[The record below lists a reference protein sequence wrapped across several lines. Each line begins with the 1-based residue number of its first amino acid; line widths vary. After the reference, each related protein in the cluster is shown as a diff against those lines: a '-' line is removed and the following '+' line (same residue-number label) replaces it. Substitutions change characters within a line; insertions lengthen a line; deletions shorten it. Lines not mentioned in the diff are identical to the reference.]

1 MIVVKLSLCYNC
13 DMQISVKDVSFVY
26 DISGNISLCALKG
39 VSFTISKGE
48 HVALIGSNGSGKST
62 LAKLLNGLTF
72 PAEGDINVD
81 GINTRQ
87 KSKAYEIRK
96 KVGIVFQNPDNQ
108 IVATIVEDDVAFGP
122 ENLGIARDEMIERVD
137 WALEKTGMIENRYRV
152 VSKLSGGQKQ
162 RVAIAGVLA
171 MKPDVIIFDE
181 STSMLDPGGKK
192 DILDII
198 HTLKQ
203 EGITIVHITHS
214 MEEVV
219 DADKVIL
226 LNKGR
231 LKFTGTPE
239 ELFKSAEVENNNL
252 VLPDVTLLAN
262 RLKERGVISDDI
274 TVLRED
280 ELVEAVCNQ
289 LLK

>member
-1 MIVVKLSLCYNC
+1 
-13 DMQISVKDVSFVY
+13 MQISVKDVSFVY

-122 ENLGIARDEMIERVD
+122 ENLGIAREEMIERVD

-181 STSMLDPGGKK
+181 STSMLDPEGKK

-219 DADKVIL
+219 DADKVIV

-252 VLPDVTLLAN
+252 VLPDVTVLAN

>member
-1 MIVVKLSLCYNC
+1 
-13 DMQISVKDVSFVY
+13 MQISVKDMSFVY
-26 DISGNISLCALKG
+26 DISGNLSLCALKG
-39 VSFTISKGE
+39 ISFTISRGD

-62 LAKLLNGLTF
+62 LAKLLNGLIF

-122 ENLGIARDEMIERVD
+122 ENLGIVRDEMVERVD
-137 WALEKTGMIENRYRV
+137 WALEKTDMIENRYRV

-171 MKPDVIIFDE
+171 MKPSVIVFDE
-181 STSMLDPGGKK
+181 STSMLDPRGKR
-192 DILDII
+192 DILEII
-198 HTLKQ
+198 HALKQ
-203 EGITIVHITHS
+203 EGITIIHITHS

-219 DADKVIL
+219 DADKVIV

-231 LKFTGTPE
+231 LKFMGTPK
-239 ELFKSAEVENNNL
+239 ELFKSDEVEKNNL

-262 RLKERGVISDDI
+262 SLKNKGVIAENI
-274 TVLRED
+274 IVLKDD
-280 ELVEAVCNQ
+280 ELVEALCNR

>member
-1 MIVVKLSLCYNC
+1 
-13 DMQISVKDVSFVY
+13 MQISVKDMSFVY
-26 DISGNISLCALKG
+26 DISGNLSLCALKG
-39 VSFTISKGE
+39 ISFTISRGD

-62 LAKLLNGLTF
+62 LAKLLNGLIF

-122 ENLGIARDEMIERVD
+122 ENLGIVRDEMVERVD

-171 MKPDVIIFDE
+171 MKPSVIIFDE
-181 STSMLDPGGKK
+181 STSMLDPRGKR
-192 DILDII
+192 DILEII
-198 HTLKQ
+198 HALKQ
-203 EGITIVHITHS
+203 EGITIIHITHS

-219 DADKVIL
+219 DADKVIV

-231 LKFTGTPE
+231 LKFMGTPK
-239 ELFKSAEVENNNL
+239 ELFKSDEVEKNNL

-262 RLKERGVISDDI
+262 SLKDKGVIAEDI
-274 TVLRED
+274 IVLKDD
-280 ELVEAVCNQ
+280 ELVEALCNR

>member
-1 MIVVKLSLCYNC
+1 
-13 DMQISVKDVSFVY
+13 MQISVKDMSFVY
-26 DISGNISLCALKG
+26 DISGNLSLCALKG
-39 VSFTISKGE
+39 ISFTISRGE

-62 LAKLLNGLTF
+62 LAKLLNGLIF

-122 ENLGIARDEMIERVD
+122 ENLGIVRDEMAERVD

-171 MKPDVIIFDE
+171 MKPSVIIFDE
-181 STSMLDPGGKK
+181 STSMLDPRGKR
-192 DILDII
+192 DILEII
-198 HTLKQ
+198 HALKQ
-203 EGITIVHITHS
+203 EGITIIHITHS

-219 DADKVIL
+219 DADKVIV

-231 LKFTGTPE
+231 LKFMGTPK
-239 ELFKSAEVENNNL
+239 ELFKSDEVEKNNL

-262 RLKERGVISDDI
+262 SLKDKGVIAEDI
-274 TVLRED
+274 IVLKDD
-280 ELVEAVCNQ
+280 ELVEALCNR

>member
-1 MIVVKLSLCYNC
+1 
-13 DMQISVKDVSFVY
+13 MQISVKDMSFVY
-26 DISGNISLCALKG
+26 DISGNLSLCALKG
-39 VSFTISKGE
+39 ISFTISRGE

-62 LAKLLNGLTF
+62 LAKLLNGLIF

-122 ENLGIARDEMIERVD
+122 ENLGIVRDEMAERVD

-171 MKPDVIIFDE
+171 MKPSVIIFDE
-181 STSMLDPGGKK
+181 STSMLDPRGKR
-192 DILDII
+192 DILEII
-198 HTLKQ
+198 HALKQ
-203 EGITIVHITHS
+203 EGITIIHITHS

-219 DADKVIL
+219 DADKVIV

-231 LKFTGTPE
+231 LKFMGTPK
-239 ELFKSAEVENNNL
+239 ELFKSDEVEKNNL

-262 RLKERGVISDDI
+262 SLKDKGVISEDI
-274 TVLRED
+274 TVLKDD
-280 ELVEAVCNQ
+280 ELVEALCNR

>member
-1 MIVVKLSLCYNC
+1 
-13 DMQISVKDVSFVY
+13 MQISVKDMSFVY
-26 DISGNISLCALKG
+26 DISGNLSLCALKG
-39 VSFTISKGE
+39 ISFTISRGE

-62 LAKLLNGLTF
+62 LAKLLNGLIF

-122 ENLGIARDEMIERVD
+122 ENLGIVRDEMAKRVD

-171 MKPDVIIFDE
+171 MKPSVIIFDE
-181 STSMLDPGGKK
+181 STSMLDPRGKK
-192 DILDII
+192 DILEII
-198 HTLKQ
+198 HALKQ
-203 EGITIVHITHS
+203 EGITIIHITHS

-219 DADKVIL
+219 DADKVIM

-231 LKFTGTPE
+231 LKFMGTPK
-239 ELFKSAEVENNNL
+239 ELFKSDEVEKNNL

-262 RLKERGVISDDI
+262 SLKDKGVIAEDI
-274 TVLRED
+274 IVLKDD
-280 ELVEAVCNQ
+280 ELVEALCNR

>member
-1 MIVVKLSLCYNC
+1 
-13 DMQISVKDVSFVY
+13 MQISVKDVSFVY

-48 HVALIGSNGSGKST
+48 HVVLIGSNGSGKST

-122 ENLGIARDEMIERVD
+122 ENLGIARDKMIERVD

-181 STSMLDPGGKK
+181 STSMLDPAGKK

-219 DADKVIL
+219 DADKVIV

-239 ELFKSAEVENNNL
+239 ELFKSGEVESTNL
-252 VLPDVTLLAN
+252 VLPDVTLLEN
-262 RLKERGVISDDI
+262 RLKERGVISDYI

>member
-1 MIVVKLSLCYNC
+1 
-13 DMQISVKDVSFVY
+13 MQISVKDMSFVY
-26 DISGNISLCALKG
+26 DISGNLSLCALKG
-39 VSFTISKGE
+39 ISFTISRGE

-62 LAKLLNGLTF
+62 LAKLLNGLIF

-122 ENLGIARDEMIERVD
+122 ENLGIVRDEMAERVD

-171 MKPDVIIFDE
+171 MKPSVIIFDE
-181 STSMLDPGGKK
+181 STSMLDPRGKR
-192 DILDII
+192 DILEII

-203 EGITIVHITHS
+203 EGITIIHITHS

-219 DADKVIL
+219 DADKVIV

-231 LKFTGTPE
+231 LKFMGTPK
-239 ELFKSAEVENNNL
+239 ELFKSDEVEKNNL

-262 RLKERGVISDDI
+262 SLKDKGVIAEDI
-274 TVLRED
+274 IVLKDD
-280 ELVEAVCNQ
+280 ELVEALCNR

>member
-1 MIVVKLSLCYNC
+1 
-13 DMQISVKDVSFVY
+13 MQISVKDVSFVY

-181 STSMLDPGGKK
+181 STSMLDPEGKK

-219 DADKVIL
+219 DADKVIV

-252 VLPDVTLLAN
+252 VLPDVTVLAN

>member
-1 MIVVKLSLCYNC
+1 
-13 DMQISVKDVSFVY
+13 MQISVKDVSFVY

-39 VSFTISKGE
+39 VSFTISKSE

-122 ENLGIARDEMIERVD
+122 ENLGIAREEMIERVD

-181 STSMLDPGGKK
+181 STSMLDPEGKK

-219 DADKVIL
+219 DADKVIV

-252 VLPDVTLLAN
+252 VLPDVTVLAN

>member
-1 MIVVKLSLCYNC
+1 
-13 DMQISVKDVSFVY
+13 MQISVKDMSFVY
-26 DISGNISLCALKG
+26 DISGNLSLCALKG
-39 VSFTISKGE
+39 ISFTISRGD

-62 LAKLLNGLTF
+62 LAKLLNGLIF

-122 ENLGIARDEMIERVD
+122 ENLGIVRDEMVERVD

-171 MKPDVIIFDE
+171 MKPSVIIFDE
-181 STSMLDPGGKK
+181 STSMLDPRGKR
-192 DILDII
+192 DILEII
-198 HTLKQ
+198 HALKQ
-203 EGITIVHITHS
+203 EGITIIHITHS

-219 DADKVIL
+219 DADKVIV

-231 LKFTGTPE
+231 LKFMGTPK
-239 ELFKSAEVENNNL
+239 ELFKSDEVEKNNL

-262 RLKERGVISDDI
+262 SLKDKGVI
-274 TVLRED
+274 VLKDD
-280 ELVEAVCNQ
+280 ELVEALCNR

>member
-1 MIVVKLSLCYNC
+1 
-13 DMQISVKDVSFVY
+13 MQISVKDMSFVY
-26 DISGNISLCALKG
+26 DISGNLSLCALKG
-39 VSFTISKGE
+39 ISFTISRGD

-62 LAKLLNGLTF
+62 LAKLLNGLIF

-122 ENLGIARDEMIERVD
+122 ENLGIVRDEMAERVD

-171 MKPDVIIFDE
+171 MKPSVIIFDE
-181 STSMLDPGGKK
+181 STSMLDPRGKR
-192 DILDII
+192 DILEII
-198 HTLKQ
+198 HALKQ
-203 EGITIVHITHS
+203 EGITIIHITHS

-219 DADKVIL
+219 DADKVIV

-231 LKFTGTPE
+231 LKFMGTPK
-239 ELFKSAEVENNNL
+239 ELFKSDEVEKNNL

-262 RLKERGVISDDI
+262 SLKDKGVIAEDI
-274 TVLRED
+274 IVLKDD
-280 ELVEAVCNQ
+280 ELVEALCNR

>member
-1 MIVVKLSLCYNC
+1 
-13 DMQISVKDVSFVY
+13 MQISVKDVSFVY

-87 KSKAYEIRK
+87 KSRAYEIRK

-137 WALEKTGMIENRYRV
+137 WALEKTGMIENRHRV

-181 STSMLDPGGKK
+181 STSMLDPGGEK

-219 DADKVIL
+219 DADKVIV

-252 VLPDVTLLAN
+252 VLPDVTVLAN

>member
-1 MIVVKLSLCYNC
+1 
-13 DMQISVKDVSFVY
+13 MQISVKDMSFVY
-26 DISGNISLCALKG
+26 DISGNLSLCALKG
-39 VSFTISKGE
+39 ISFTISRGD

-62 LAKLLNGLTF
+62 LAKLLNGLIF

-122 ENLGIARDEMIERVD
+122 ENLGIVRDEMVERVD

-171 MKPDVIIFDE
+171 MKPSVIIFDE
-181 STSMLDPGGKK
+181 STSMLDPRGKR
-192 DILDII
+192 DILEII
-198 HTLKQ
+198 HALKQ
-203 EGITIVHITHS
+203 EGITIIHITHS

-219 DADKVIL
+219 DADKVIV

-231 LKFTGTPE
+231 LKFMGTPK
-239 ELFKSAEVENNNL
+239 ELFKSDEVEKNNL

-262 RLKERGVISDDI
+262 SIKDKGVIAEDI
-274 TVLRED
+274 IVLKDD
-280 ELVEAVCNQ
+280 ELVEALCNR

>member
-1 MIVVKLSLCYNC
+1 
-13 DMQISVKDVSFVY
+13 MQISVKDMGFVY
-26 DISGNISLCALKG
+26 DISGNLSLCALKG
-39 VSFTISKGE
+39 ISFTISRGE

-62 LAKLLNGLTF
+62 LAKLLNGLIF

-122 ENLGIARDEMIERVD
+122 ENLGIVRDEMAERVD
-137 WALEKTGMIENRYRV
+137 WALEKTGMIDNRYRV

-171 MKPDVIIFDE
+171 MKPSVIIFDE
-181 STSMLDPGGKK
+181 STSMLDPKGKR
-192 DILDII
+192 DILEII
-198 HTLKQ
+198 HALKQ
-203 EGITIVHITHS
+203 EGITIIHITHS

-219 DADKVIL
+219 DADKVIV

-231 LKFTGTPE
+231 LKFVGTPK
-239 ELFKSAEVENNNL
+239 ELFKSDEVEKNNL

-262 RLKERGVISDDI
+262 SLKDKGVIAEDI
-274 TVLRED
+274 IVLKDD
-280 ELVEAVCNQ
+280 ELVEALCNR

>member
-1 MIVVKLSLCYNC
+1 
-13 DMQISVKDVSFVY
+13 MQISVKDMSFVY
-26 DISGNISLCALKG
+26 DISGNLSLCALKG
-39 VSFTISKGE
+39 ISFTISRGE

-62 LAKLLNGLTF
+62 LAKLLNGLIF

-122 ENLGIARDEMIERVD
+122 ENLGIVRDEMAERVD

-171 MKPDVIIFDE
+171 MKPSVIIFDE
-181 STSMLDPGGKK
+181 STSMLDPRGKR
-192 DILDII
+192 DILEII
-198 HTLKQ
+198 HALKQ
-203 EGITIVHITHS
+203 EGITIIHITHS

-219 DADKVIL
+219 DADKVIV

-231 LKFTGTPE
+231 LKFMGTPK
-239 ELFKSAEVENNNL
+239 ELFKSDEVEKNNL

-262 RLKERGVISDDI
+262 SLKDKGVMAEDI
-274 TVLRED
+274 IVLKDD
-280 ELVEAVCNQ
+280 ELVEALCNR

>member
-1 MIVVKLSLCYNC
+1 
-13 DMQISVKDVSFVY
+13 MQISVKDMSFVY
-26 DISGNISLCALKG
+26 DISGNLSLCALKG
-39 VSFTISKGE
+39 ISFTISRGE

-62 LAKLLNGLTF
+62 LAKLLNGLIF

-122 ENLGIARDEMIERVD
+122 ENLGIVRDEMAERVD
-137 WALEKTGMIENRYRV
+137 WALEKTGMIDNRYRV

-171 MKPDVIIFDE
+171 MKPSVIIFDE
-181 STSMLDPGGKK
+181 STSMLDPKGKR
-192 DILDII
+192 DILEII
-198 HTLKQ
+198 HALKQ
-203 EGITIVHITHS
+203 EGITIIHITHS

-219 DADKVIL
+219 DADKVIV

-231 LKFTGTPE
+231 LKFVGTPK
-239 ELFKSAEVENNNL
+239 ELFKSDEVEKNNL

-262 RLKERGVISDDI
+262 SLKDKGVIAEDI
-274 TVLRED
+274 IVLKDD
-280 ELVEAVCNQ
+280 ELVEALCNR

>member
-1 MIVVKLSLCYNC
+1 
-13 DMQISVKDVSFVY
+13 MQISVKDMSFVY
-26 DISGNISLCALKG
+26 DISGNLSLCALKG
-39 VSFTISKGE
+39 ISFTISRGE

-62 LAKLLNGLTF
+62 LAKLLNGLIF

-122 ENLGIARDEMIERVD
+122 ENLGIVRDEMAERVD

-171 MKPDVIIFDE
+171 MKPSVIIFDE
-181 STSMLDPGGKK
+181 STSMLDPRGKR
-192 DILDII
+192 DILEII
-198 HTLKQ
+198 HALKQ
-203 EGITIVHITHS
+203 EGITIIHITHS

-219 DADKVIL
+219 DADKVIV

-231 LKFTGTPE
+231 LKFMGTPK
-239 ELFKSAEVENNNL
+239 ELFKSDEVEKNNL

-262 RLKERGVISDDI
+262 SFKDKGVIAEDI
-274 TVLRED
+274 IVLKDD
-280 ELVEAVCNQ
+280 ELVEALCNR

>member
-1 MIVVKLSLCYNC
+1 
-13 DMQISVKDVSFVY
+13 MQISVKDVSFVY

-198 HTLKQ
+198 HALKQ

-219 DADKVIL
+219 DADKVIV

-239 ELFKSAEVENNNL
+239 ELFKSDEVENNNL
-252 VLPDVTLLAN
+252 VLPDVTVLAN

-280 ELVEAVCNQ
+280 ELVEAVCSK

>member
-1 MIVVKLSLCYNC
+1 
-13 DMQISVKDVSFVY
+13 MQISVKDMSFVY
-26 DISGNISLCALKG
+26 DISGNLSLCALKG
-39 VSFTISKGE
+39 ISFTISRGE

-62 LAKLLNGLTF
+62 LAKLLNGLIF

-122 ENLGIARDEMIERVD
+122 ENLGIVRGEMAERVD
-137 WALEKTGMIENRYRV
+137 WALDKTGMIENRYRV

-171 MKPDVIIFDE
+171 MKPSVIIFDE
-181 STSMLDPGGKK
+181 STSMLDPRGKR
-192 DILDII
+192 DILEII
-198 HTLKQ
+198 HALKQ
-203 EGITIVHITHS
+203 EGITIIHITHS

-219 DADKVIL
+219 DADKVIV

-231 LKFTGTPE
+231 LKFMGTPK
-239 ELFKSAEVENNNL
+239 ELFKSDEVEKNNL

-262 RLKERGVISDDI
+262 SLKDKGVIAEDI
-274 TVLRED
+274 IVLKDD
-280 ELVEAVCNQ
+280 ELVEALCNR

>member
-1 MIVVKLSLCYNC
+1 
-13 DMQISVKDVSFVY
+13 MQISVKDVSFVY

-181 STSMLDPGGKK
+181 STSMLDPEGKK

-219 DADKVIL
+219 DADKVIV

-252 VLPDVTLLAN
+252 VLPDVTVLAN
-262 RLKERGVISDDI
+262 KLKERGVISDYI

>member
-1 MIVVKLSLCYNC
+1 
-13 DMQISVKDVSFVY
+13 MQISVKDVSFVY

-198 HTLKQ
+198 HILKQ

-219 DADKVIL
+219 DADKVIV

-252 VLPDVTLLAN
+252 VLPDVTVLAN
-262 RLKERGVISDDI
+262 RLKEMGVISDDI

>member
-1 MIVVKLSLCYNC
+1 
-13 DMQISVKDVSFVY
+13 MQISVKDMSFVY
-26 DISGNISLCALKG
+26 DISGNLSLCALKG
-39 VSFTISKGE
+39 ISFTISRGE

-62 LAKLLNGLTF
+62 LAKLLNGLIF

-122 ENLGIARDEMIERVD
+122 ENLGIVRDEMAKRVD

-171 MKPDVIIFDE
+171 MKPSVIIFDE
-181 STSMLDPGGKK
+181 STSMLDPRGKR
-192 DILDII
+192 DILEII
-198 HTLKQ
+198 HALKQ
-203 EGITIVHITHS
+203 EGITIIHITHS

-219 DADKVIL
+219 DADKVIV

-231 LKFTGTPE
+231 LKFMGTPK
-239 ELFKSAEVENNNL
+239 ELFKSDEVEKNNL

-262 RLKERGVISDDI
+262 SLKDKGVIAEDI
-274 TVLRED
+274 IVLKDD
-280 ELVEAVCNQ
+280 ELVEALCNR

>member
-1 MIVVKLSLCYNC
+1 MIVVNLSLCYNC

-39 VSFTISKGE
+39 ISFTISRGE

-62 LAKLLNGLTF
+62 LAKLLNGLIF

-122 ENLGIARDEMIERVD
+122 ENLGIVRDEMAERVD

-171 MKPDVIIFDE
+171 MKPSVIIFDE
-181 STSMLDPGGKK
+181 STSMLDPRGKR
-192 DILDII
+192 DILEII
-198 HTLKQ
+198 HALKQ
-203 EGITIVHITHS
+203 EGITIIHITHS

-219 DADKVIL
+219 DADKVIV

-231 LKFTGTPE
+231 LKFMGTPK
-239 ELFKSAEVENNNL
+239 ELFKSDEVEKNNL

-262 RLKERGVISDDI
+262 SLKDKGVTAEDI
-274 TVLRED
+274 IVLKDD
-280 ELVEAVCNQ
+280 ELVEALCNR

>member
-1 MIVVKLSLCYNC
+1 
-13 DMQISVKDVSFVY
+13 MQISVKDMSFVY
-26 DISGNISLCALKG
+26 DISGNLSLCALKG
-39 VSFTISKGE
+39 ISFTISRGE

-62 LAKLLNGLTF
+62 LAKLLNGLIF

-122 ENLGIARDEMIERVD
+122 ENLGIVRDEMAERVD

-171 MKPDVIIFDE
+171 MKPSVIIFDE
-181 STSMLDPGGKK
+181 STSMLDPRGKR
-192 DILDII
+192 DILEII
-198 HTLKQ
+198 HALKQ
-203 EGITIVHITHS
+203 EGITIIHITHS

-219 DADKVIL
+219 DADKVIV

-231 LKFTGTPE
+231 LKFMGTPK
-239 ELFKSAEVENNNL
+239 ELFKSDEVEKNNL

-262 RLKERGVISDDI
+262 SLKDKGIIAEDI
-274 TVLRED
+274 IVLKDD
-280 ELVEAVCNQ
+280 ELVEALCNR

>member
-1 MIVVKLSLCYNC
+1 
-13 DMQISVKDVSFVY
+13 MQISVKDVSFVY

-171 MKPDVIIFDE
+171 MKPNVIIFDE
-181 STSMLDPGGKK
+181 STSMLDPEGKK

-219 DADKVIL
+219 DADKVIV

-252 VLPDVTLLAN
+252 VLPDVTVLAN

>member
-1 MIVVKLSLCYNC
+1 
-13 DMQISVKDVSFVY
+13 MQISVKDVSFVY

-181 STSMLDPGGKK
+181 STSMLDPRGKK

-219 DADKVIL
+219 DADKVIV

-231 LKFTGTPE
+231 LKFAGTPE

-252 VLPDVTLLAN
+252 VLPDVTVLAN
-262 RLKERGVISDDI
+262 RLKEKGVISDDI

>member
-1 MIVVKLSLCYNC
+1 
-13 DMQISVKDVSFVY
+13 MQISVKDMSFVY
-26 DISGNISLCALKG
+26 DISGNLSLCALKG
-39 VSFTISKGE
+39 ISFTISRGD

-62 LAKLLNGLTF
+62 LAKLLNGLIF

-122 ENLGIARDEMIERVD
+122 ENLGIVRDKMVERVD

-171 MKPDVIIFDE
+171 MKPSVIIFDE
-181 STSMLDPGGKK
+181 STSMLDPRGKR
-192 DILDII
+192 DILEII
-198 HTLKQ
+198 HALKQ
-203 EGITIVHITHS
+203 EGITIIHITHS

-219 DADKVIL
+219 DADKVIV

-231 LKFTGTPE
+231 LKFMGTPK
-239 ELFKSAEVENNNL
+239 ELFKSDEVEKNNL

-262 RLKERGVISDDI
+262 SLRDKGVIAEDI
-274 TVLRED
+274 IVLKDD
-280 ELVEAVCNQ
+280 ELVEALCNR

>member
-1 MIVVKLSLCYNC
+1 
-13 DMQISVKDVSFVY
+13 MQISVKDMSFVY
-26 DISGNISLCALKG
+26 DISGNLSLCALKG
-39 VSFTISKGE
+39 ISFTISRGE

-62 LAKLLNGLTF
+62 LAKLLNGLIF

-122 ENLGIARDEMIERVD
+122 ENLGIVRDEMAERVD

-162 RVAIAGVLA
+162 KVAIAGVLA
-171 MKPDVIIFDE
+171 MKPSVIIFDE
-181 STSMLDPGGKK
+181 STSMLDPRGKR
-192 DILDII
+192 DILEII
-198 HTLKQ
+198 HALKQ
-203 EGITIVHITHS
+203 EGITIIHITHS

-219 DADKVIL
+219 DADKVIV

-231 LKFTGTPE
+231 LKFMGTPK
-239 ELFKSAEVENNNL
+239 ELFKSDEVEKNNL

-262 RLKERGVISDDI
+262 SLKDKGVISEDI
-274 TVLRED
+274 TVLKDD
-280 ELVEAVCNQ
+280 ELVEALCNR

>member
-1 MIVVKLSLCYNC
+1 
-13 DMQISVKDVSFVY
+13 MQISVKDMSFVY
-26 DISGNISLCALKG
+26 DISGNLSLCALKG
-39 VSFTISKGE
+39 ISFTISRGE

-62 LAKLLNGLTF
+62 LAKLLNGLIF

-122 ENLGIARDEMIERVD
+122 ENLGIVRDEMVERVD

-171 MKPDVIIFDE
+171 MKPSVIIFDE
-181 STSMLDPGGKK
+181 STSMLDPRGKR
-192 DILDII
+192 DILEII
-198 HTLKQ
+198 HALKQ
-203 EGITIVHITHS
+203 EGITIIHITHS

-219 DADKVIL
+219 DADKVIV

-231 LKFTGTPE
+231 LKFMGTPK
-239 ELFKSAEVENNNL
+239 ELFKSDEVEKNNL

-262 RLKERGVISDDI
+262 SLKDKGVIAEDI
-274 TVLRED
+274 IVLKDD
-280 ELVEAVCNQ
+280 ELVEALCNR

>member
-1 MIVVKLSLCYNC
+1 
-13 DMQISVKDVSFVY
+13 MQISVKDMSFVY
-26 DISGNISLCALKG
+26 DISGNLSLCALKG
-39 VSFTISKGE
+39 ISFTISRGE

-62 LAKLLNGLTF
+62 LAKLLNGLIF

-122 ENLGIARDEMIERVD
+122 ENLGIVRDEMVERVD
-137 WALEKTGMIENRYRV
+137 WALEKTGMIEHRYRV

-171 MKPDVIIFDE
+171 MKPSVIIFDE
-181 STSMLDPGGKK
+181 STSMLDPRGKR
-192 DILDII
+192 DILEII
-198 HTLKQ
+198 HALKQ
-203 EGITIVHITHS
+203 EGITIIHITHS

-219 DADKVIL
+219 DADKVIV

-231 LKFTGTPE
+231 LKFMGTPK
-239 ELFKSAEVENNNL
+239 ELFKSDEVEKNNL

-262 RLKERGVISDDI
+262 SLKDKGVIAEDI
-274 TVLRED
+274 TVLKDD
-280 ELVEAVCNQ
+280 ELVEALCNR

>member
-1 MIVVKLSLCYNC
+1 
-13 DMQISVKDVSFVY
+13 MQISVKDMSFVY
-26 DISGNISLCALKG
+26 DISGNLSLCALKG
-39 VSFTISKGE
+39 ISFTISRGE

-62 LAKLLNGLTF
+62 LAKLLNGLIF

-122 ENLGIARDEMIERVD
+122 ENLGIVRDEMVERVD

-171 MKPDVIIFDE
+171 MKPSVIIFDE
-181 STSMLDPGGKK
+181 STSMLDPRGKR
-192 DILDII
+192 DILEII
-198 HTLKQ
+198 HALKQ
-203 EGITIVHITHS
+203 EGITIIHITHS

-219 DADKVIL
+219 DADKVIV

-231 LKFTGTPE
+231 LKFMGTPK
-239 ELFKSAEVENNNL
+239 ELFRSDEVEKNNL

-262 RLKERGVISDDI
+262 SLKDKGVIAEDI
-274 TVLRED
+274 IVLKDD
-280 ELVEAVCNQ
+280 ELVEALCNR

>member
-1 MIVVKLSLCYNC
+1 
-13 DMQISVKDVSFVY
+13 MQISVKDMSFVY
-26 DISGNISLCALKG
+26 DISGNLSLCALKG
-39 VSFTISKGE
+39 ISFTISRGE

-62 LAKLLNGLTF
+62 LAKLLNGLIF

-81 GINTRQ
+81 GINIRQ

-122 ENLGIARDEMIERVD
+122 ENLGIVRDEMAERVD

-171 MKPDVIIFDE
+171 MKPSVIIFDE
-181 STSMLDPGGKK
+181 STSMLDPRGKR
-192 DILDII
+192 DILEII
-198 HTLKQ
+198 HALKQ
-203 EGITIVHITHS
+203 EGITIIHITHS

-219 DADKVIL
+219 DADKVIV

-231 LKFTGTPE
+231 LKFMGTPK
-239 ELFKSAEVENNNL
+239 ELFKSDEVEKNNL

-262 RLKERGVISDDI
+262 SLKDKGVIAEDI
-274 TVLRED
+274 IVLKDD
-280 ELVEAVCNQ
+280 ELVEALCNR

>member
-1 MIVVKLSLCYNC
+1 MIVVNLSLCYNC

-39 VSFTISKGE
+39 ISFTISRGE

-62 LAKLLNGLTF
+62 LAKLLNGLIF

-122 ENLGIARDEMIERVD
+122 ENLGIVRDEMAERVD

-171 MKPDVIIFDE
+171 MKPSVIIFDE
-181 STSMLDPGGKK
+181 STSMLDPRGKR
-192 DILDII
+192 DILEII
-198 HTLKQ
+198 HALKQ
-203 EGITIVHITHS
+203 EGITIIHITHS

-219 DADKVIL
+219 DADKVIV

-231 LKFTGTPE
+231 LKFMGTPK
-239 ELFKSAEVENNNL
+239 ELFKSDEVEKNNL

-262 RLKERGVISDDI
+262 SLKDKGVIAEDI
-274 TVLRED
+274 IVLKDD
-280 ELVEAVCNQ
+280 ELVEALCNR